1 MFVKDTALI
10 RGVFLF
16 VAHEIDYVNLFPPRH
31 IDRLSRSAVQIIRI
45 PVAEA
50 NIGAFNKPSVARF
63 HAALVII
70 LRSIF
75 YMIGVGKDSV
85 KDPLVL
91 V

>member
-1 MFVKDTALI
+1 MFGE
-10 RGVFLF
+10 RFLF
-16 VAHEIDYVNLFPPRH
+16 GSHKIDYIDMFLSRH
-31 IDRLSRSAVQIIRI
+31 IDCLSRSAVEIFRI

-91 V
+91 I